1 MFERCRRRAKL
12 GGCCVDTARYARV
25 DSLKLIRDGENRGT
39 MRTTRA
45 RQRFNRWSLA
55 KSLLAMLFSSE
66 LQLSRRLLINA
77 VDIVLAVY
85 TDM

>member
-1 MFERCRRRAKL
+1 MGTQCN
-12 GGCCVDTARYARV
+12 
-25 DSLKLIRDGENRGT
+25 SLSSGSDGENRGT

-45 RQRFNRWSLA
+45 RQCCNRWSLA

-66 LQLSRRLLINA
+66 LSRRLLINA

-85 TDM
+85 IDM